1 MLKYRTLTCLLFTL
15 LFFSASLFA
24 EAAPKN
30 KKKKP
35 RKPAGGITPSAR
47 FVPVEAFN
55 LPDGLEASVWATSP
69 MFYNPTN
76 MDIDHKGRIWVTE
89 AINYRNFRQ
98 PDVDIKHQEGDR
110 VVVLEDTNGDGSAD
124 KSTVFVQDADLVA
137 PLGIGV
143 IGNRIY
149 VSSAPSVILYTD
161 INNDLKFDP
170 KVDTKEIFLTGF
182 GGKDHDHSLH
192 ALKAGPDGEFY
203 LNAGNAGPHI
213 VTDKA
218 GWTLRAG
225 SSYNGG
231 APSMGSNKPGL
242 VSDDGRIWVGGVA
255 LRIKP
260 DGTGLTVIGHNF
272 RNSYE
277 ECVTS
282 FGDVFQN
289 DNDDPPACRTTWL
302 MEYGNL
308 GFASADGSRSWRAD
322 QRPGQPTGVAE
333 WRQEDPGT
341 IPAGDVYGNGAPTG
355 IVFYENGILGNK
367 YRGLLLSCESARR
380 VVWGYLPVP
389 EGAGFKLERFSFF
402 DPNREG
408 VETDLR
414 GWFRPADVAVGAD
427 GAIYVADW
435 FDPGVGGHR
444 MRDKS
449 GSGTIYRIVPKGA
462 MPVTPKIDLTT
473 TAGQIAA
480 MKSPSPNVR
489 YLGLEKLA
497 ANGEASLKAAEQLTR
512 DSDPYIRAR
521 GVWLQSKLGPK
532 GISKVEA
539 LLADKNPQ
547 MRILAFRALRRA
559 NHNMLEHAAK
569 LADDPS
575 IAARRE
581 VLLALRDVPF
591 DKSKALLQKLADGY
605 DGKDRWYLEAFGLAC
620 EGNEKAV
627 FRMLL
632 EANSGSPLL
641 WDDRFAGIAWRL
653 HPPQA
658 VPFHKIRAMSPSL
671 PFPGRK
677 QAVDALAFT
686 FNRPAAK
693 AMLQIAKQ
701 GPSDLQGYA
710 AWWVRHRHNTHWREY
725 DLAKQLP
732 AGLGVG
738 VSQNIRVPKKAIW
751 SSDTIKG
758 KAVAEYDVDI
768 AGAAKLFLVNTD
780 AGDGMNSDWCNWIEP
795 MLQAGDKTVPLASI
809 NWSAAK
815 SGWGKVLKGRNT
827 GGQQLMKG
835 GERLRNSIG
844 THAQSVIVFD
854 IAGRGFT
861 RIKGSGV
868 IDETKGKNNKAPS
881 VTFKIFVSKKKT
893 ETPEVGPAKPL
904 PKGSLPR
911 IRDIAKLNGKKAR
924 GMELFNGKATC
935 VQCHAING
943 KGGQVGPDLSGIGGK
958 FGKEILLDSIVNPS
972 SALSFGYEMTQVLD
986 KDDGVFQGIVISDGD
1001 PLVLRDKE
1009 GKQLAIA
1016 KDEIAERKQSEIS
1029 MMPEA
1034 TSLGLTAQDLAD
1046 IVEFLM
1052 SEK

>member
-1 MLKYRTLTCLLFTL
+1 MSKYRALICVLCLLFVPTL
-15 LFFSASLFA
+15 LLTETAT
-24 EAAPKN
+24 
-30 KKKKP
+30 KKKK
-35 RKPAGGITPSAR
+35 RKPKKPAPGITPSAQL
-47 FVPVEAFN
+47 VPVEAFN
-55 LPDGLEASVWATSP
+55 LPDGLEVSVWATSP

-76 MDIDHKGRIWVTE
+76 MDVDHKGRIWVTE
-89 AINYRNFRQ
+89 AINYRNFRK
-98 PDVDIKHQEGDR
+98 PDVDIKHPEGDR
-110 VVVLEDTNGDGSAD
+110 VVVLEDTDGDGKAD

-143 IGNRIY
+143 LGNRIY

-161 INNDLKFDP
+161 VNNDLKFDP
-170 KVDTKEIFLTGF
+170 KVDKKEIFLTGF

-192 ALKAGPDGEFY
+192 AVKAGPDGEFY

-213 VTDKA
+213 VKDKS

-242 VSDDGRIWVGGVA
+242 ISDDGRIWVGGVA
-255 LRIKP
+255 LRIRP

-322 QRPGQPTGVAE
+322 QRPGQPTSVAE

-355 IVFYENGILGNK
+355 IVFYENGILGDK

-402 DPNREG
+402 DPNRQG
-408 VETDLR
+408 IDTNLR
-414 GWFRPADVAVGAD
+414 SWFRPADVAVGAD

-449 GSGTIYRIVPKGA
+449 GSGTIYRIVPDGA
-462 MPVTPKIDLTT
+462 KPVTPKIDLSTT
-473 TAGQIAA
+473 VGQVAA
-480 MKSPSPNVR
+480 MKSPAPNVR
-489 YLGLEKLA
+489 YLGFERLVEQ
-497 ANGEASLKAAEQLTR
+497 GEASLNAAQNLTR
-512 DSDPYIRAR
+512 DASPYIRAR
-521 GVWLQSKLGPK
+521 GIWLQSKLGPK
-532 GISKVEA
+532 GIARVEA
-539 LLADKNPQ
+539 LLRDKEPQ
-547 MRILAFRALRRA
+547 VRILAFRALRRA
-559 NHNMLEHAAK
+559 NHRMLEHAAK

-575 IAARRE
+575 IAVRRE
-581 VLLALRDVPF
+581 VLLALRDVPLE
-591 DKSKALLQKLADGY
+591 KSKDLLLKLAESY
-605 DGKDRWYLEAFGLAC
+605 DGKDRWYLEAFGIAC
-620 EGNEKAV
+620 EKMESEV

-632 EANSGSPLL
+632 DKTGSPLN
-641 WDDRFAGIAWRL
+641 WDARFAGIAWRL

-671 PFPGRK
+671 NPVARK
-677 QAVDALAFT
+677 QSIDALAFT

-693 AMLQIAKQ
+693 AMLQIAKK
-701 GPSDLQGYA
+701 GPGDLQQYA
-710 AWWVRHRHNTHWREY
+710 AWWVRHRHKTHWREY
-725 DLAKQLP
+725 DLARQLP

-738 VSQNIRVPKKAIW
+738 VPQNIRVPKKAIW
-751 SSDTIKG
+751 SSETIKG
-758 KAVAEYDVDI
+758 KAIAEYDVDI
-768 AGAAKLFLVNTD
+768 TGASKLFLVNTD
-780 AGDGMNSDWCNWIEP
+780 AGDGINSDWCNWIEP
-795 MLQAGDKTVPLASI
+795 MLYNGEKVVPLASI
-809 NWSAAK
+809 NWTAAK

-827 GGQQLMKG
+827 GGNQLLRN

-844 THAQSVIVFD
+844 THAQSVIAFD
-854 IAGRGFT
+854 IGGGGFT
-861 RIKGSGV
+861 RLKGTGV
-868 IDETKGKNNKAPS
+868 IDEIKGRNNRSPS
-881 VTFKIFVSKKKT
+881 VTFQVFTSKKSEKPL
-893 ETPEVGPAKPL
+893 PEPAKPL
-904 PKGSLPR
+904 PKGSLPP
-911 IRDIAKLNGKKAR
+911 IHEIAKMKGNKANGQD
-924 GMELFNGKATC
+924 LFNGRATC
-935 VQCHAING
+935 TQCHAING
-943 KGGQVGPDLSGIGGK
+943 KGGQIGPDLTGIGGK

-972 SALSFGYEMTQVLD
+972 SALSFGFEMTQVLD
-986 KDDGVFQGIVISDGD
+986 KDDGVYQGILISDGD

-1009 GKQLAIA
+1009 GKQLSIA
-1016 KDEIAERKQSEIS
+1016 KNEIAERKLSEIS

-1034 TSLGLTAQDLAD
+1034 TSLGLKAQDLAD

-1052 SEK
+1052 AEQ